1 MIRSV
6 VGLTKLSATYPEWM
20 KTAKMIIQTNDQN
33 EFNQKAWRIRTQV
46 SKILTKWGLLPR
58 FKRWRLTQD
67 PETGMVVLFGI
78 LNNRYIATHTSIPFS
93 DYFDTRLLHDLA
105 NELQLQVVSCI
116 SDGLRYAFILDR
128 GRFGKLPTHVD
139 YPFIDN
145 GKVLVRVVYDEKPE
159 PLASLPADVTTV
171 DDHTLVREGVGAFLK
186 VFDDIKLREDA
197 ARLAPHLPDIMVID
211 EDEFKKRLVEQE
223 VDLQRRKE
231 IRKLFDSNQAE
242 KKE

>member
-1 MIRSV
+1 MTQPLNGNQFNRKARQIR
-6 VGLTKLSATYPEWM
+6 
-20 KTAKMIIQTNDQN
+20 D
-33 EFNQKAWRIRTQV
+33 QV
-46 SKILTKWGLLPR
+46 STILTNWGLLPR

-67 PETGMVVLFGI
+67 PDTGMVVLFGI

-145 GKVLVRVVYDEKPE
+145 GKVLVRVVYGDDQQPKPI
-159 PLASLPADVTTV
+159 LPEDTATV
-171 DDHTLVREGVGAFLK
+171 DDHTLVRQGVGAFLK

-197 ARLAPHLPDIMVID
+197 ALLYAQSLPEIAVIG
-211 EDEFKKRLVEQE
+211 EDEFKKRLAEQE
-223 VDLQRRKE
+223 VDRQRSKH
-231 IRKLFDSNQAE
+231 IRKLFDGDLEE
-242 KKE
+242 KSE